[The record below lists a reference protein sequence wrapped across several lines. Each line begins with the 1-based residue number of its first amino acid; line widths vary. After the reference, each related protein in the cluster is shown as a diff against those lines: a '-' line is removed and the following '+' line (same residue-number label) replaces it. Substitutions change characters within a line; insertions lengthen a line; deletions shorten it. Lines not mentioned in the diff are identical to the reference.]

1 MAAPRDIRRVALQA
15 LYQLDVL
22 GVPDSPDVVASLK
35 SMQEEDSVRF
45 TDAELDRAYRLACAA
60 YASRRDADDAVRTLA
75 PTWPAH
81 RQPAI
86 DRCILRLAYHELVA
100 GNTSRKIVINEAI
113 ELAKKFSTERSPAF
127 INGVLDKVMRSL
139 PPVASDA
146 AATEPADAAPPDEP
160 REARDDEAAPVS

>member
-100 GNTSRKIVINEAI
+100 GTTGRKIIINEAV

-139 PPVASDA
+139 PPLAADASAGDALA
-146 AATEPADAAPPDEP
+146 AAQPEPGPAP
-160 REARDDEAAPVS
+160 DDEAAPVS